1 MKDRLSAHFTL
12 AEMLESPRGR
22 GFPEIWKQ
30 QCNPPETVTTHLGIL
45 CHQVLEPLRERLGWP
60 IVVNSGY
67 RCGALNEL
75 VGGSATS
82 QHVRGQAADIRLK
95 AGFRASSEGE
105 AACEAIGEEW
115 TASGLAMPRQAPSRD
130 GWLWMAAALMAND
143 LGVHQLIHEY
153 GVPFAPR
160 WVHIAWRDEPR
171 GRLTAIGRWTGRS
184 YRHWNSLA
192 RMAEAMR
199 RAA

>member
-1 MKDRLSAHFTL
+1 
-12 AEMLESPRGR
+12 MLESPRGR

-60 IVVNSGY
+60 ILVNSGY

-95 AGFRASSEGE
+95 AGFRRAEAGQEAIASSVQ
-105 AACEAIGEEW
+105 EW
-115 TASGLAMPRQAPSRD
+115 DGRDLPGPILAGAGGTVHGSPARD
-130 GWLWMAAALMAND
+130 GWLWMAAALMAAD

-153 GVPFAPR
+153 GNPFAPN

-184 YRHWNSLA
+184 YRHWNSLG